1 MKNLSSAVIGV
12 GYLGQY
18 HAEKHRNIAGI
29 NLTAVVD
36 ADLKRAQEIANRLD
50 TQALS
55 DYQSLLGKVDLVSIA
70 SPTASH
76 YQVAKDF
83 LQAGSHVL
91 VEKPITVTVAQAQ
104 ELVDIAKEKNLVLQV
119 GHLER
124 FNPALL
130 SLDQTEL
137 KPMFIES
144 HRLAPFT
151 QRGADVNVILDLM
164 IHDIDIILN
173 IVGSEVKEIAASGT
187 SVLSNDID
195 IANVRLAFENGCV
208 ANVTASRVSVKT
220 ERKMRFFQQDHC
232 ISVDFQNKTLNT
244 YQKGE
249 TENAA
254 GIPEI
259 IKQESHFDN
268 SDAIMAETEAFIK
281 AIRNGSRPIVSG
293 EDGKRA
299 LQTAIR
305 ISELLKP
312 TKKPI

>member
-18 HAEKHRNIAGI
+18 HAEKHHNIEGI
-29 NLTAVVD
+29 DLKAVVD
-36 ADLKRAQEIANRLD
+36 ADANRAEEIATRLD
-50 TQALS
+50 THALS

-91 VEKPITVTVAQAQ
+91 VEKPITVTVEQAQ
-104 ELVDIAKEKNLVLQV
+104 ELVDIAKHKNLVLQV

-130 SLDQTEL
+130 GVEKQLL

-151 QRGADVNVILDLM
+151 PRGADVNVILDLM
-164 IHDIDIILN
+164 IHDIDIILT
-173 IVGSEVKEIAASGT
+173 IVNSEVKEIAASGT
-187 SVLSNDID
+187 SVLSNDTD
-195 IANVRLAFENGCV
+195 IANVRLLFENGCV
-208 ANVTASRVSVKT
+208 ANVTASRVSLKT
-220 ERKMRFFQQDHC
+220 ERKMRFFQHDAC
-232 ISVDFQNKTLNT
+232 ISVDFQNKTLNS
-244 YQKGE
+244 YKKGDSKDE
-249 TENAA
+249 A
-254 GIPEI
+254 GVPQI
-259 IKQESHFDN
+259 IKQETHFEN
-268 SDAIMAETEAFIK
+268 SDAIMAETTAFVD

-293 EDGKRA
+293 EEGKRA

-305 ISELLKP
+305 ISELLNP
-312 TKKPI
+312 